1 MCVPIAGKCAEAAF
15 FLANLACA
23 GEAIPEQEVKAPNSF
38 CQKFPDDFCLIAAEN
53 FTGHPLMRQALKVAR
68 V

>member
-1 MCVPIAGKCAEAAF
+1 MCVPIAEKCAEAAL

-38 CQKFPDDFCLIAAEN
+38 CQNFPDDFCLIAAEN
-53 FTGHPLMRQALKVAR
+53 FT
-68 V
+68 